1 MKKPMIV
8 VSCLLVVVC
17 GVWIAKAYAADSDA
31 MKIASLVHD
40 MRGMDGARLA
50 ALPAIPPQPYTL
62 PKPGVDVMRSKLS
75 ETYSI
80 DGIGED
86 TVELTGWIAVTHG
99 QPSTDDWNTAVTDTQ
114 FVALELHG
122 QSKVFG
128 PVVVTFD
135 PDHPAIGKVGRI
147 TIPEKV
153 HDVLASANASN
164 PAASTKTTPKGR
176 GGKAADDDAACRAPV
191 SVAVSMPQLGLTM
204 KTKTLAVWYSEVTT
218 IPPVGHVA
226 SVTVDPIRLITKDGR
241 EVGSLTSG
249 RVYFRETVRHESLSK
264 DVDVTAGYAAAAF

>member
-1 MKKPMIV
+1 MKKSMIV
-8 VSCLLVVVC
+8 VSCLLLVLC
-17 GVWIAKAYAADSDA
+17 GAWIAKAYAADSDA
-31 MKIASLVHD
+31 VKIATLVHE
-40 MRGMDGARLA
+40 MTGMDGARLA

-86 TVELTGWIAVTHG
+86 TVELTGWIAVVHG

-128 PVVVTFD
+128 PVLVTFD
-135 PDHPAIGKVGRI
+135 PEHPAIGQVGRI

-153 HDVLASANASN
+153 TDVLASANASN
-164 PAASTKTTPKGR
+164 KASKQVR
-176 GGKAADDDAACRAPV
+176 GGKAADDDATCRAPV

-204 KTKTLAVWYSEVTT
+204 KTKTHAVWYSKVTT

-226 SVTVDPIRLITKDGR
+226 SVTVDPIRLITKEGR
-241 EVGSLTSG
+241 EVGTLTSG

-264 DVDVTAGYAAAAF
+264 DVDDTAGYAAASF

>member
-1 MKKPMIV
+1 V
-8 VSCLLVVVC
+8 RRLTFVASCLLLAVC
-17 GVWIAKAYAADSDA
+17 AGWMAKAYAADSDA
-31 MKIASLVHD
+31 VKIASLVHD
-40 MRGMDGARLA
+40 MKGMDQTRLA

-62 PKPGVDVMRSKLS
+62 PEPGVDVMRSKLT
-75 ETYSI
+75 ETYAI

-99 QPSTDDWNTAVTDTQ
+99 KPSTNDWNTAVTDTQ

-122 QSKVFG
+122 QSKLFG
-128 PVVVTFD
+128 PVLVTFD
-135 PDHPAIGKVGRI
+135 PEHPAIGQVGRI
-147 TIPEKV
+147 TIPEKA
-153 HDVLASANASN
+153 HELLASANTKAPTK
-164 PAASTKTTPKGR
+164 PAKPRPGT
-176 GGKAADDDAACRAPV
+176 AADSDLLCRAPV

-204 KTKTLAVWYSEVTT
+204 RTKTHAVWYSEVTT

-249 RVYFRETVRHESLSK
+249 RVYFRETVRHDSLSR
-264 DVDVTAGYAAAAF
+264 DVDVTTGYTAATF